1 MNISKIK
8 SKLEKVQSAK
18 RFEHTNAVA
27 YTASC
32 LAMKYLEDP
41 DKAYIAG
48 LLHDCAKHLSDE
60 RYLEL
65 TKKYNLGLDNVEAK
79 FPYLLHGKVGA
90 LIAKRKFDIEDE
102 DVLNAI
108 RFHTTG
114 RPKMSILEKIVFIAD
129 YIELNRKRSDSLK
142 TIRKTAFEDLD
153 MCILKIY
160 EDTFNYLKDNGKK
173 DSICPISLEAYD
185 FYLKENLFNG

>member
-8 SKLEKVQSAK
+8 SKLEKVQSTK

-32 LAMKYLEDP
+32 LAMKYDVEP

-65 TKKYNLGLDNVEAK
+65 TEKYKLGLDEVELK

-102 DVLNAI
+102 DILNAI

-114 RPKMSILEKIVFIAD
+114 RPEMSVLEKIVFIAD
-129 YIELNRKRSDSLK
+129 YIEINRKSSKNLK

-153 MCILKIY
+153 MCLLKIY
-160 EDTFNYLKDNGKK
+160 EDTFNYLNENGKK
-173 DSICPISLEAYD
+173 DSICPISLKAYD